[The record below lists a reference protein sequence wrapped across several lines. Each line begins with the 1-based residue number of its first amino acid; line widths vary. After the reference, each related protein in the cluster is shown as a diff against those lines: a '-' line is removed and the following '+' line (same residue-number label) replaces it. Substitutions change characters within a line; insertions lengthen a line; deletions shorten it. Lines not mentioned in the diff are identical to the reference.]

1 MTGVGIIHQLEEAR
15 RSRVPPGEVISL
27 YRVNTNKSHKP
38 VKSPLAQLCTAP
50 AIVENAMTIN

>member
-15 RSRVPPGEVISL
+15 RSRVPSGEVISL

-38 VKSPLAQLCTAP
+38 VKITIIDCRLAK
-50 AIVENAMTIN
+50 IRDS